1 MRNDFV
7 LGLTLAAAIG
17 CGGNPDAKLQ
27 EGFPRFVE
35 NFHLRLQHQYYEP
48 RLAPAGV
55 VIKLSDKPQ
64 TTLVGTRGIA
74 VFTQSE
80 TTNDIDRDVRLTLT
94 FDRQGKAWVLTSAQA
109 QVITQAK
116 RGKQKEP
123 VASEPT
129 DALANEDYAPRI
141 RAALAATPPE

>member
-1 MRNDFV
+1 MYSYFV
-7 LGLTLAAAIG
+7 LGLTLAIVIG
-17 CGGNPDAKLQ
+17 CGKNSDTALQ

-48 RLAPAGV
+48 RTAPVGV

-74 VFTQSE
+74 VFTQAE
-80 TTNDIDRDVRLTLT
+80 TTNDIDRDVRITLT
-94 FDRQGKAWVLTSAQA
+94 FVRQAKRWELTDGKA
-109 QVITQAK
+109 QVIAQAK
-116 RGKQKEP
+116 RGKQKEA

-129 DALANEDYAPRI
+129 DALANEDYALRI